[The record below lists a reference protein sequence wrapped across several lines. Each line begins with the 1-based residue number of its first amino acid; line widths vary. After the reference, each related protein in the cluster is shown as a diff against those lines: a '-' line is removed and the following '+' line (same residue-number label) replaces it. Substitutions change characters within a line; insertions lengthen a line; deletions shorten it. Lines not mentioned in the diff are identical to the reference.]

1 MPSVL
6 ISFMYSSKNKSVQ
19 LEAILVMHR
28 NDYLRL
34 SFGGEQSMEDMKL
47 KFSDC
52 NT

>member
-6 ISFMYSSKNKSVQ
+6 ISFMHSSKKKSVQ
-19 LEAILVMHR
+19 LEVILDMHR
-28 NDYLRL
+28 NDYVRF
-34 SFGGEQSMEDMKL
+34 SFSGEQSMEDMKL